1 MNIQLTISML
11 VSDRME
17 TLGKCLASLKPFLRE
32 MDSELI
38 VVFTGKNQETLDL
51 VRQYT
56 SHIIPF
62 DWCDDFSKARNAGLR
77 EAKGE
82 WFLYLDDDEWFDD
95 TGEIIRFFK
104 SGEYR
109 QYGSALYRQRN
120 YMDFEGKRF
129 SDGDVGRM
137 CRLTPET
144 KFIFPVHEN
153 LVPFQEPC
161 KRMTAFVHHFG
172 YARKN
177 WNRRR
182 QKPAGISRFFW
193 KCMRKTRILPS
204 AACRLPRNTGVCLN
218 LNRQWNTA
226 GKGLPWQEKKNESI
240 TMSYGCRQTCRF

>member
-32 MDSELI
+32 LDSELI

-120 YMDFEGKRF
+120 YMDFEGI
-129 SDGDVGRM
+129 GRAS
-137 CRLTPET
+137 CRER
-144 KFIFPVHEN
+144 V
-153 LVPFQEPC
+153 
-161 KRMTAFVHHFG
+161 
-172 YARKN
+172 
-177 WNRRR
+177 
-182 QKPAGISRFFW
+182 
-193 KCMRKTRILPS
+193 
-204 AACRLPRNTGVCLN
+204 
-218 LNRQWNTA
+218 
-226 GKGLPWQEKKNESI
+226 
-240 TMSYGCRQTCRF
+240 